1 MKGEKITGNGEWC
14 KVENNRNRAFIIC
27 FLRGFCRHP
36 GCISRH
42 DFAKSRGKYPDVCHP
57 GSGRVDHHSF
67 IFGYHFSRSLR
78 KLSPKE
84 KKDIK
89 GSLSKGSLNFDI
101 SIDCIC
107 LVGMDHSF
115 DNRIADDERLP

>member
-1 MKGEKITGNGEWC
+1 MKLIGIGLLLLASLEAFAVMLDVFQGMTLQ
-14 KVENNRNRAFIIC
+14 RAIVNF
-27 FLRGFCRHP
+27 
-36 GCISRH
+36 
-42 DFAKSRGKYPDVCHP
+42 PDVCHP
-57 GSGRVDHHSF
+57 GSGRVDHHPF
-67 IFGYHFSRSLR
+67 IFVYHFSRSLG
-78 KLSPKE
+78 KLSQKE